1 MRLGGGMYI
10 NLKQVFLSSNL
21 SSQLPKEYGVPVRC
35 DLALLLRFQSAHS
48 KIIIVLALALA
59 LAYYELAVNCVL
71 PL

>member
-21 SSQLPKEYGVPVRC
+21 SSQLPKDYGMPVLC
-35 DLALLLRFQSAHS
+35 DLPLLLRFQSAHS